1 MNRKQST
8 VQLLQQVSESNL
20 EAVTMKCLS
29 HIQEDVQTHTQTCE
43 RTHGGRISS
52 HYDPTGYTTRSH
64 KCAKI
69 TYITDKLFNTPCRG
83 PGNAK
88 ASPESCFANVHM
100 RLECCAH
107 NSVRTSLEAL
117 QSKQP
122 AKINVIGCR
131 KSDTNILHNAI
142 WIAIASNSLCS
153 VPHHLIPSSIS
164 NSYQTAHR
172 FNFSGLFSITSKN
185 Q

>member
-1 MNRKQST
+1 
-8 VQLLQQVSESNL
+8 
-20 EAVTMKCLS
+20 MKCLS
-29 HIQEDVQTHTQTCE
+29 YIQEDVQTHTQTRK

-52 HYDPTGYTTRSH
+52 HYGPTGYTTRSH

-69 TYITDKLFNTPCRG
+69 TYITDKLFNTLCRG
-83 PGNAK
+83 PEEAK
-88 ASPESCFANVHM
+88 ASPESCFANVHL

-142 WIAIASNSLCS
+142 WIAIASNGLCF

-164 NSYQTAHR
+164 NSCQTAHR
-172 FNFSGLFSITSKN
+172 FNFSGLFSIMSKFGGLLFPCYFPL
-185 Q
+185 QHTKDFIYDF